1 MRAFYSRYKFACR
14 KQCRHVGQSI
24 PPCMRVPSCTYVVVV
39 VVVVLVVVA
48 IVVVVVVVV
57 AALVVVVVVV
67 VVVVA
72 LVVVVVVD
80 DDVVVVAVVVTVH
93 LRTNPYQVF
102 STSTGTWH
110 WRSYV
115 HGWADA
121 THRVVELRCS

>member
-1 MRAFYSRYKFACR
+1 MLLFAAAAA
-14 KQCRHVGQSI
+14 
-24 PPCMRVPSCTYVVVV
+24 
-39 VVVVLVVVA
+39 A
-48 IVVVVVVVV
+48 IV
-57 AALVVVVVVV
+57 AA
-67 VVVVA
+67 A
-72 LVVVVVVD
+72 
-80 DDVVVVAVVVTVH
+80 VVAVVVTVH